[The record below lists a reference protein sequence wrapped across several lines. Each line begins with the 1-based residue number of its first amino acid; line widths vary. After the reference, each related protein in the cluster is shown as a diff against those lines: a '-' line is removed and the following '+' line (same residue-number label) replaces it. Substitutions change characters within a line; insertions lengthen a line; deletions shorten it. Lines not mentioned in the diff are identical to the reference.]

1 MADLASLRIN
11 TQSLTSDEK
20 LWGALSHIPLIG
32 LLALFALDDKK
43 NNPYIRYNAITSV
56 TLALLT
62 TVISMVTCGVG
73 SVVAFA
79 HLYYAYVAY
88 QGQLVEVPWLTNF
101 LIEKGHLNSVKQITG
116 AQ

>member
-1 MADLASLRIN
+1 MADLASLRID
-11 TQSLTSDEK
+11 TQNLTSDEK

-43 NNPYIRYNAITSV
+43 NNAYIRYNAITSLS
-56 TLALLT
+56 LALLT
-62 TVISMVTCGVG
+62 SLVSMVTCGFG
-73 SVVAFA
+73 AVVAFA

-101 LIEKGHLNSVKQITG
+101 LIEKGYLNSVKQLTG